1 MKNSL
6 TSATELPRF
15 ELKLLQKS
23 QIAEAKTSSALQ
35 LVEQDLLVL
44 QDRAVLV
51 GPTLLFDQMS
61 TKCEGDQ

>member
-6 TSATELPRF
+6 TSATELPPF
-15 ELKLLQKS
+15 ELKLLHKS

-51 GPTLLFDQMS
+51 GPTFVV
-61 TKCEGDQ
+61 

>member
-6 TSATELPRF
+6 TSATELPPF

-44 QDRAVLV
+44 QDRAVL
-51 GPTLLFDQMS
+51 FDQMS